1 MRLRIAR
8 LTPRS
13 RTTCRAIPSES
24 ISRAYDPIDGEQ
36 SASDAAA
43 GAATA
48 AWTRRVSGRVAGL
61 APPTARLLARAATSG
76 RVVRARLV
84 RALELVGRRLVL
96 GCGAGCGR
104 RLHPAPEP
112 WSAEG
117 ASGRCAVAFAAHPA
131 GRLSAGSSRPE
142 LGTLIKFNPESLVP
156 AARLELATS

>member
-1 MRLRIAR
+1 MRLRFTR

-13 RTTCRAIPSES
+13 RTTCRAIQSES

-36 SASDAAA
+36 AASDSAA

-48 AWTRRVSGRVAGL
+48 AWTRRVSGRVEGL
-61 APPTARLLARAATSG
+61 APPTARLLARPATFG

-112 WSAEG
+112 RAAEV
-117 ASGRCAVAFAAHPA
+117 ASRRRAVAFAAHPA
-131 GRLSAGSSRPE
+131 GRLSAGSSRPG
-142 LGTLIKFNPESLVP
+142 LGTLLTFHPDSLVP
-156 AARLELATS
+156 R

>member
-76 RVVRARLV
+76 RAVRARLV
-84 RALELVGRRLVL
+84 RAPGLAGGGRGV
-96 GCGAGCGR
+96 GCGAG
-104 RLHPAPEP
+104 
-112 WSAEG
+112 W
-117 ASGRCAVAFAAHPA
+117 
-131 GRLSAGSSRPE
+131 
-142 LGTLIKFNPESLVP
+142 
-156 AARLELATS
+156 